1 MLYHRVDIWSCC
13 IFQDSFLALLSDIDV
28 AWIYLYQV
36 PEARFDVW
44 NIMLKMDFRSGSD
57 QIHIHLHFIAAQYLW
72 NYALVEDIDNWTRS
86 NILIV
91 IYWNR
96 QK

>member
-1 MLYHRVDIWSCC
+1 MLYHRVDILSCC

-44 NIMLKMDFRSGSD
+44 NIMLKMDFRSG
-57 QIHIHLHFIAAQYLW
+57 
-72 NYALVEDIDNWTRS
+72 
-86 NILIV
+86 
-91 IYWNR
+91 
-96 QK
+96 